1 MEDKMAEDNVWKNLG
16 DNIVGAAPAL
26 GALLAPATGGVSA
39 MIGTGVGILGRIFGL
54 GDKPDPD
61 TLKNAIATDPQ
72 AALKLSL
79 ADKEW
84 QLEMYRAETDRL
96 TVEIDNIKSA
106 RSRQTESEKATGK
119 RDYNLY
125 AFAWLNTLGFYAV
138 VGFFVYM
145 LKACIAIQ
153 IPQALNDVLFLLI
166 GCLTTNYTNVNGYFF
181 GSSSGS
187 DLKTQLLSVIKRD
200 SGK

>member
-1 MEDKMAEDNVWKNLG
+1 MAEENVWKNLG

-26 GALLAPATGGVSA
+26 GALLAPVTGGVSA
-39 MIGTGVGILGRIFGL
+39 MVGSGVAILGKLFGL
-54 GDKPDPD
+54 GDRPDPD
-61 TLKNAIATDPQ
+61 ALKNAIATDPQ

-106 RSRQTESEKATGK
+106 RIRQTDSEEATGK

-145 LKACIAIQ
+145 LKASVAIQ

-200 SGK
+200 K